1 MKRTIYRPP
10 ISNGVCYFLSMSYL
24 SDEQKQVIIRKE
36 LADWEAQKL
45 TIEVQI
51 EGNLAI
57 NSSMDVSALEKQ
69 VSDIEAAITKVSKRL
84 E

>member
-1 MKRTIYRPP
+1 
-10 ISNGVCYFLSMSYL
+10 MSYL
-24 SDEQKQVIIRKE
+24 SDEQKQVIIRKQ
-36 LADWEAQKL
+36 LAEWEAQKL
-45 TIEVQI
+45 TVEVQI

-69 VSDIEAAITKVSKRL
+69 VSDIEAAIAKVSKRL

>member
-1 MKRTIYRPP
+1 
-10 ISNGVCYFLSMSYL
+10 MSYL
-24 SDEQKQVIIRKE
+24 SDEQKQAIIRKQ

-45 TIEVQI
+45 VVEVQI

-57 NSSMDVSALEKQ
+57 NSSIDVTALEKQ
-69 VSDIEAAITKVSKRL
+69 VTDIEAAIAKVSKRL

>member
-1 MKRTIYRPP
+1 
-10 ISNGVCYFLSMSYL
+10 MSYL
-24 SDEQKQVIIRKE
+24 SDEQKQAIIRKE

-45 TIEVQI
+45 VVEVQI

-57 NSSMDVSALEKQ
+57 NSSIDVTALEKQ
-69 VSDIEAAITKVSKRL
+69 VTDIEAAIAKVSKRL

>member
-1 MKRTIYRPP
+1 
-10 ISNGVCYFLSMSYL
+10 MSYL
-24 SDEQKQVIIRKE
+24 SDEQKQAIIRKQ

-45 TIEVQI
+45 VVEVQI

>member
-1 MKRTIYRPP
+1 MANQDFEMRQ
-10 ISNGVCYFLSMSYL
+10 GAMSYL
-24 SDEQKQVIIRKE
+24 SDEQKQAIIRKQ

-45 TIEVQI
+45 VVEVQI

-57 NSSMDVSALEKQ
+57 NSSIDVTALEKQ
-69 VSDIEAAITKVSKRL
+69 VTDIEAAIAKVSKRL

>member
-1 MKRTIYRPP
+1 
-10 ISNGVCYFLSMSYL
+10 MSYL
-24 SDEQKQVIIRKE
+24 SDEQKQAIIRKQ

-45 TIEVQI
+45 VVEVQI

-57 NSSMDVSALEKQ
+57 NSSIDVTALEKQ
-69 VSDIEAAITKVSKRL
+69 VTDIEAAIAKVSKRV

>member
-1 MKRTIYRPP
+1 
-10 ISNGVCYFLSMSYL
+10 MSYL
-24 SDEQKQVIIRKE
+24 SDEQKQAIIRKQ

-45 TIEVQI
+45 VVEVQI

-57 NSSMDVSALEKQ
+57 NSSIDFTALEKQ
-69 VSDIEAAITKVSKRL
+69 VTDIEAAIAKVSKRL

>member
-1 MKRTIYRPP
+1 
-10 ISNGVCYFLSMSYL
+10 MSYL
-24 SDEQKQVIIRKE
+24 SDEQKQAIIRKQ

-45 TIEVQI
+45 VVEVQI

-69 VSDIEAAITKVSKRL
+69 VSDIEAAIAKVSKRL

>member
-1 MKRTIYRPP
+1 
-10 ISNGVCYFLSMSYL
+10 MSYL

>member
-1 MKRTIYRPP
+1 
-10 ISNGVCYFLSMSYL
+10 MSYL

-69 VSDIEAAITKVSKRL
+69 VSDIEAAIAKVSKRL

>member
-10 ISNGVCYFLSMSYL
+10 ISNGICYFISMSYL
-24 SDEQKQVIIRKE
+24 SDEQKQAIIRKQ

-45 TIEVQI
+45 VVEVQI

-57 NSSMDVSALEKQ
+57 NSSIDVTALEKQ
-69 VSDIEAAITKVSKRL
+69 VTDIEAAIAKVSKRL

>member
-1 MKRTIYRPP
+1 
-10 ISNGVCYFLSMSYL
+10 MSYL
-24 SDEQKQVIIRKE
+24 SDEQQQAIIRKQ

-57 NSSMDVSALEKQ
+57 NSSIDVTALEKQ
-69 VSDIEAAITKVSKRL
+69 VTDIEAAIAKVSKRL